1 MVMLIAIDNGFQSCI
16 LAPTEILANQHFKSL
31 RELLIDYDVKVDLLT
46 GSSKIRERNLILN
59 RGNFQFYLTNKH

>member
-31 RELLIDYDVKVDLLT
+31 SELLIDYDVKVDLLT
-46 GSSKIRERNLILN
+46 GSSKTREEI
-59 RGNFQFYLTNKH
+59 